1 MDLWGEAAENIQR
14 SMDRSFDYKDF
25 VGYQKSEMRRNEM
38 VERYNASTDEHAR
51 EANSE
56 VGASD
61 DTDLDVDTLRH
72 NIMWSYLEVSEWLG
86 DGATAYGSQNGFVSR
101 KMSLAWL
108 FNAIKALINWK
119 LANQD
124 KWAEVDIHPLTIPK
138 WNVELG
144 KWDYETDSN
153 GRNICERFLNSGEES
168 TQGGSSEKTSLVDG
182 LYSDPDDLSQDAGRC
197 ALQPTCRAK
206 YPWKNGVLKVRGN
219 EFHYGERADFY
230 THNSFM
236 GECRFF
242 HNARFL
248 G

>member
-14 SMDRSFDYKDF
+14 SMDRSFDYRDF

-124 KWAEVDIHPLTIPK
+124 KWAEKDIYPLSI
-138 WNVELG
+138 N
-144 KWDYETDSN
+144 SHN
-153 GRNICERFLNSGEES
+153 ERFLN
-168 TQGGSSEKTSLVDG
+168 
-182 LYSDPDDLSQDAGRC
+182 
-197 ALQPTCRAK
+197 
-206 YPWKNGVLKVRGN
+206 
-219 EFHYGERADFY
+219 
-230 THNSFM
+230 
-236 GECRFF
+236 
-242 HNARFL
+242 
-248 G
+248 